1 MAATSKHYGDVYKW
15 LEKIIDSCT
24 TPLQESSARRLIRLF
39 GEGLRRSG
47 EVDRDTIYFM
57 ESVLRYRLEEKTY
70 SRIEKKLENGN

>member
-15 LEKIIDSCT
+15 LEKVIDSCT

-39 GEGLRRSG
+39 REGLRRSG
-47 EVDRDTIYFM
+47 EVDRDTIHFM